1 DLLQR
6 RHRGVAA
13 ERHRQLR
20 EQLQRLRSGDDGD
33 RAVQQDRQRHL
44 VVADTRGRLRRQQ
57 GGSAPHLRFRRAVV
71 SDRTLQRRLRLR
83 ETLFWLIFLLSA
95 AAATPPHSSDEVLA
109 TVNGVAIRRGDL
121 VKALDDRAR
130 QGYVDA
136 ADDLRDLEHSAV
148 RDYLGR
154 QAIEREAKE
163 TRTTPDAIYDRVLAA
178 DYERF
183 EPNLRNRIAQ
193 QRERIFTAERQ
204 ALDELI
210 RKTLLAQAAKAKGMT
225 VEELDR
231 SLANQAPPVTK
242 A

>member
-1 DLLQR
+1 M
-6 RHRGVAA
+6 
-13 ERHRQLR
+13 
-20 EQLQRLRSGDDGD
+20 
-33 RAVQQDRQRHL
+33 
-44 VVADTRGRLRRQQ
+44 
-57 GGSAPHLRFRRAVV
+57 
-71 SDRTLQRRLRLR
+71 
-83 ETLFWLIFLLSA
+83 FWLIFLLSA

-148 RDYLGR
+148 RDYFGR

-163 TRTTPDAIYDRVLAA
+163 TRTTPDAIYDRILAA

-183 EPNLRNRIAQ
+183 DPNLRNRIEQ

-204 ALDELI
+204 SLDELI

-242 A
+242 ADVEFIKAAMKAKVSLIFSESSR